1 MNSFQIACL
10 LLMSTHLTSV
20 LYIPKVDEQIWLKL
34 SVMYS
39 LSVKQVNMLKM
50 LNKKIIFSTQIFN
63 PEISSSN
70 R

>member
-1 MNSFQIACL
+1 MNSFQIACLL

-20 LYIPKVDEQIWLKL
+20 LYIPKVDEQIWSKL

-50 LNKKIIFSTQIFN
+50 LNKK
-63 PEISSSN
+63 
-70 R
+70 